1 MWDHSDDGQMLNKI
15 LSTDIKNSKHLKLK
29 TFKTQK
35 IVERANVQKLY
46 ENYMRNLGKVLR

>member
-1 MWDHSDDGQMLNKI
+1 MLNKI